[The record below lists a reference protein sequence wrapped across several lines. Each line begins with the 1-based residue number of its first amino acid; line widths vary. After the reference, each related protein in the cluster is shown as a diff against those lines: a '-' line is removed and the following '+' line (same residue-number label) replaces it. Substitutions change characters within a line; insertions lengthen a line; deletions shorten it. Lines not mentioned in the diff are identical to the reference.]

1 MKHLFFNCLIFCI
14 MLASCETHNEFKE
27 NGVLV
32 SANISRKE
40 TKRVKRGR
48 KYTNSNIFYV
58 MFFTDPDKVNAKP
71 KPQEENPKKQ
81 KTVDEILESI
91 SIKNMKFGSFQGVEL
106 EVNTAEF
113 EKYNV
118 GDKIQIYYLKNDST
132 KIELKEY
139 VDN

>member
-1 MKHLFFNCLIFCI
+1 MKNSFFNYLIFCI
-14 MLASCETHNEFKE
+14 LISFISCETHNGFKE

-32 SANISRKE
+32 TANISRKE

-48 KYTNSNIFYV
+48 KYSNSNIFYV
-58 MFFTDPDKVNAKP
+58 MFFTDPDKAY
-71 KPQEENPKKQ
+71 PKKKEEKKN
-81 KTVDEILESI
+81 KTVDEILESM
-91 SIKNMKFGSFQGVEL
+91 SIKDMKFGNFQGIEL
-106 EVNTAEF
+106 EVSTAEF